1 MEPPCKRRT
10 RPNTLDRRQGQRL
23 GKKDRLVTDLIR
35 RLMQESSLL
44 LGTPIERQSLK
55 GTVDAL
61 SA

>member
-1 MEPPCKRRT
+1 
-10 RPNTLDRRQGQRL
+10 
-23 GKKDRLVTDLIR
+23 
-35 RLMQESSLL
+35 MQESSLL